1 MADKIEA
8 NKTYFFRVGNAQ
20 YIYGKDETKDK
31 PYWHMK
37 YQDNWA
43 IDTGRNITESTMPGR
58 IAVDLTDPK
67 NVHFKKIEDEY
78 TWFSTE
84 EELFESLDK
93 IGADNLD
100 HIMWGL
106 TPTAWIKETKMEQPI
121 GYAAAYKNKISPTRT

>member
-1 MADKIEA
+1 MNKIES
-8 NKTYFFRVGNAQ
+8 NKTYFFRVGKAQ
-20 YIYGKDETKDK
+20 YIYGKDETGDK

-43 IDTGRNITESTMPGR
+43 IDTGRNITESTMPGK
-58 IAVDLTDPK
+58 IAIDLTDLN

-78 TWFSTE
+78 TQFSTE

-106 TPTAWIKETKMEQPI
+106 TPTAWIKERKMEQPV
-121 GYAAAYKNKISPTRT
+121 GYADAFKCKDDRK